1 MTWGYCCDDNEE
13 ETVVINYFLYIY
25 ARLHYTAAPTLFSLL
40 YASSGN
46 DLPLINGN
54 DLVKIEAF

>member
-1 MTWGYCCDDNEE
+1 MTWGYCRDDNEE
-13 ETVVINYFLYIY
+13 TIVINYFLYID
-25 ARLHYTAAPTLFSLL
+25 ARLHYTVAPTLFSLL